1 MKHTTI
7 FITLI
12 NLLLAVSCKSEK
24 KVTTYEDL
32 YKEQPFTILIAPTQD
47 NTKRPQ
53 EKSTQDRVLNEEL
66 DMAATFLQQSCV
78 EPLVSQGYYAIPPLA
93 GNTILQKY
101 NKSYRELMQGNI
113 TDLHSLYG
121 IDAILLVAIHK
132 WKEPEVNEVV
142 VFAEYTLR
150 SVKTGQELM
159 HSWVRGDKLQPVDD
173 KGEPIELAAD
183 YKFIQ
188 TTQMEPRLAHR
199 CLLLQ
204 GMSDFALR
212 NMPTS
217 ASRWMFKQD
226 QYTSANPN
234 FYSFL
239 MNPDGSIEREKYNED
254 AFGNECFTD

>member
-1 MKHTTI
+1 MKHTSIPLI
-7 FITLI
+7 FLA
-12 NLLLAVSCKSEK
+12 LLLIISCKSEK
-24 KVTTYEDL
+24 KVTTYEEL
-32 YKEQPFTILIAPTQD
+32 YKEQPFTILIVPTHD

-93 GNTILQKY
+93 GNTILEKY
-101 NKSYRELMQGNI
+101 GKTYRQLMLDNI
-113 TDLHSLYG
+113 TDLNNQYG
-121 IDAILLVAIHK
+121 VDAILLVA
-132 WKEPEVNEVV
+132 N
-142 VFAEYTLR
+142 
-150 SVKTGQELM
+150 
-159 HSWVRGDKLQPVDD
+159 
-173 KGEPIELAAD
+173 PIELAAD
-183 YKFIQ
+183 LAFIK
-188 TTQMEPRLAHR
+188 TTEMKPRLAHR

-239 MNPDGSIEREKYNED
+239 MNTDGSIEREKYNED

>member
-1 MKHTTI
+1 MRYSKI
-7 FITLI
+7 ILAFLCLALI
-12 NLLLAVSCKSEK
+12 VACKSEK
-24 KVTTYEDL
+24 KVTTYEEL
-32 YKEQPFTILIAPTQD
+32 YKEQPFTILIVPTQD
-47 NTKRPQ
+47 NSKRQQ
-53 EKSTQDRVLNEEL
+53 EKNTQDHAVNDEL
-66 DMAATFLQQSCV
+66 DMAATFMQQTCV
-78 EPLVSQGYYAIPPLA
+78 EPLVSLGYYAVPPLA
-93 GNTILQKY
+93 GNAILEKY
-101 NKSYRELMQGNI
+101 GKSYRQLMLDNI
-113 TDLHSLYG
+113 SDLGSQYG

-132 WKEPEVNEVV
+132 WAEPEVNEVV

-150 SVKTGQELM
+150 SVKSGLELM
-159 HSWVRGDKLQPVDD
+159 HTWVRGDKIQPVDD
-173 KGEPIELAAD
+173 KGDPIELAAD
-183 YKFIQ
+183 LALLQ
-188 TTQMEPRLAHR
+188 TTEMDPHLAHR

-239 MNPDGSIEREKYNED
+239 MNTDGSIEREKYNED

>member
-1 MKHTTI
+1 MKHTSIPLI
-7 FITLI
+7 FLA
-12 NLLLAVSCKSEK
+12 LLLIISCKSEK
-24 KVTTYEDL
+24 KVTTYEEL
-32 YKEQPFTILIAPTQD
+32 YKEQPFTILIVPTQD
-47 NTKRPQ
+47 NTKRLQ
-53 EKSTQDRVLNEEL
+53 EKSSQDRVLNEEL

-93 GNTILQKY
+93 GNTILEKY
-101 NKSYRELMQGNI
+101 GKTYRQLMLDNI
-113 TDLHSLYG
+113 TDLNNQYG
-121 IDAILLVAIHK
+121 VDAILLVAIHK
-132 WKEPEVNEVV
+132 WMEPEVNEVV
-142 VFAEYTLR
+142 VFAEFTLR
-150 SVKTGQELM
+150 SVKSGLELM
-159 HSWVRGDKLQPVDD
+159 HTWVRGDKLQPVDD
-173 KGEPIELAAD
+173 KGDPIELAAD
-183 YKFIQ
+183 LAFIK
-188 TTQMEPRLAHR
+188 TTEMKPRLAHR

-239 MNPDGSIEREKYNED
+239 MNTDGSIEREKYNED

>member
-1 MKHTTI
+1 MKRTTI
-7 FITLI
+7 FLVTLG
-12 NLLLAVSCKSEK
+12 LLLTVACKSEK
-24 KVTTYEDL
+24 KVAAYENL
-32 YKEQPFTILIAPTQD
+32 YKEQPLTILIAPAQD

-53 EKSTQDRVLNEEL
+53 EKTTQDRVFNREL

-78 EPLVSQGYYAIPPLA
+78 EPLVSQGYYTIPPLA
-93 GNTILQKY
+93 GNTIIEKY
-101 NKSYRELMQGNI
+101 GKSYRELMLGNI
-113 TDLHSLYG
+113 ADLGSLYG
-121 IDAILLVAIHK
+121 IDAVLLVAIHK
-132 WKEPEVNEVV
+132 WAEPEVNEVV

-150 SVKTGQELM
+150 SVKSGLELM
-159 HSWVRGDKLQPVDD
+159 HTWVRGDKLQPVDD
-173 KGEPIELAAD
+173 KGDPIELAAD
-183 YKFIQ
+183 FQFIQ
-188 TTQMEPRLAHR
+188 ATELEPRLAHR

-212 NMPTS
+212 NIPTS

-226 QYTSANPN
+226 QYASANPS

>member
-1 MKHTTI
+1 MKRTAI
-7 FITLI
+7 FITLLG
-12 NLLLAVSCKSEK
+12 LLLTVSCKSEK
-24 KVTTYEDL
+24 KVTTYENI
-32 YKEQPFTILIAPTQD
+32 YKEQPFTILVVPAQD
-47 NTKRPQ
+47 NTKRTK
-53 EKSTQDRVLNEEL
+53 EKSTQDRVLNQEL
-66 DMAATFLQQSCV
+66 DMAATFLQQSCI

-93 GNTILQKY
+93 SNTILKKY
-101 NKSYRELMQGNI
+101 GKSYRELMLGDI
-113 TDLHSLYG
+113 ADLGSLYG
-121 IDAILLVAIHK
+121 VDAVLLVALHK
-132 WKEPEVNEVV
+132 WAEPEVNEVV

-150 SVKTGQELM
+150 SVKSGLELM
-159 HSWVRGDKLQPVDD
+159 HTWVRGDKLQPVDD

-183 YKFIQ
+183 FKFIQ
-188 TTQMEPRLAHR
+188 ATGLEPRLAHR

-226 QYTSANPN
+226 QYAAANPN